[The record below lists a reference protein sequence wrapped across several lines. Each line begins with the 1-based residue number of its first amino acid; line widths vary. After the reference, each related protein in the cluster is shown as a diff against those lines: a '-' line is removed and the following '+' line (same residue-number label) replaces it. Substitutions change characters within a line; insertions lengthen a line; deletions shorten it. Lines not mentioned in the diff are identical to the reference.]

1 MDLSKCNSFLT
12 EEAINFI
19 ARTEKRKKVPVCE
32 MLESSVFLSPFL
44 IETEDRQV
52 YNFYIISL
60 SCFFNKVMTSWY
72 YAVTKS
78 LIIDDVG
85 VRDLPLV
92 CLFPVQNT
100 TKKIKIQQNRH
111 LPVQSQKEEH

>member
-1 MDLSKCNSFLT
+1 MDLSKNNSFLT

-52 YNFYIISL
+52 YNFYII
-60 SCFFNKVMTSWY
+60 
-72 YAVTKS
+72 
-78 LIIDDVG
+78 
-85 VRDLPLV
+85 
-92 CLFPVQNT
+92 
-100 TKKIKIQQNRH
+100 
-111 LPVQSQKEEH
+111 